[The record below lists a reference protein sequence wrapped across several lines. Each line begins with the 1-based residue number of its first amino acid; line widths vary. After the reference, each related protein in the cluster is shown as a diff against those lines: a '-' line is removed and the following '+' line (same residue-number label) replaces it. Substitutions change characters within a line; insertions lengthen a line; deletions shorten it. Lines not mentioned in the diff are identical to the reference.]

1 MTFYILSK
9 AHHATKQR
17 LNQHNHTLYT
27 NRNKTMSLISLAII
41 GKDNE
46 PLYLRDFQLVPQDTE
61 DEIKEETNE
70 EKKEDDFFGFFN
82 CNKLAGESSSL
93 RHQVGFMI

>member
-1 MTFYILSK
+1 
-9 AHHATKQR
+9 
-17 LNQHNHTLYT
+17 
-27 NRNKTMSLISLAII
+27 MSLISLSII

-46 PLYLRDFQLVPQDTE
+46 PLYLRDFQLVPNDTTNE
-61 DEIKEETNE
+61 TKEETNE

-93 RHQVGFMI
+93 RHQVGILQRSLVRYLLKWYLYSFYSMQH